1 MTRKRSART
10 LKYLLYE
17 ASVQSPE
24 WHAHY
29 LPQFHTWLTGTAPR
43 FFRED
48 FCGTAKISLEWVLQ
62 STEHTSLGLDLDP
75 EPLRVARELFPPDLS
90 RDAARRIRLRRQDV
104 RKVTREKADMIGAYN
119 FSCFTF
125 LTRKELLSYFHAAH
139 ASLRRPG
146 TLFLEVA
153 GGPDFIEPRHES
165 RKLSVPGVGKIRK
178 IWEQHHYDPVTAIC
192 DYSIHFEL
200 PDGRWLQEAFHYH
213 WRIWGIPELREA
225 LSDAGFRKTVVLWER
240 TDARGKGLG
249 ELLPVETAELPHSF
263 VAYLVALK

>member
-75 EPLRVARELFPPDLS
+75 EPLRVARDFFF
-90 RDAARRIRLRRQDV
+90 RRIFLGMRPENPPPQTGCPEGHP
-104 RKVTREKADMIGAYN
+104 RKSGHDR
-119 FSCFTF
+119 
-125 LTRKELLSYFHAAH
+125 
-139 ASLRRPG
+139 SL
-146 TLFLEVA
+146 
-153 GGPDFIEPRHES
+153 
-165 RKLSVPGVGKIRK
+165 
-178 IWEQHHYDPVTAIC
+178 
-192 DYSIHFEL
+192 
-200 PDGRWLQEAFHYH
+200 
-213 WRIWGIPELREA
+213 
-225 LSDAGFRKTVVLWER
+225 
-240 TDARGKGLG
+240 
-249 ELLPVETAELPHSF
+249 
-263 VAYLVALK
+263 